1 MLNIKYRVHEVAKDF
16 DRNSKEI
23 VDILTQYATAPK
35 NHMQVDMCGQCLA
48 TLPLGSCK
56 NSRN

>member
-35 NHMQVDMCGQCLA
+35 NHMQALYE
-48 TLPLGSCK
+48 
-56 NSRN
+56 